1 MNPEPKPKKPLRWRI
16 LALMV
21 QCAAVA
27 IALNAVLVLFGVIS
41 NPAEQRREVDAVT
54 YRILADGYTAGSPVY
69 RAAVRDAVK
78 ERGAIMLTD
87 RERLMGMWA
96 KAAPVGYGVPA
107 AIGPRE
113 TERARLLRL
122 VKGESN

>member
-41 NPAEQRREVDAVT
+41 NPAEQRLSL
-54 YRILADGYTAGSPVY
+54 IH
-69 RAAVRDAVK
+69 
-78 ERGAIMLTD
+78 I
-87 RERLMGMWA
+87 
-96 KAAPVGYGVPA
+96 
-107 AIGPRE
+107 
-113 TERARLLRL
+113 
-122 VKGESN
+122 

>member
-27 IALNAVLVLFGVIS
+27 IALNAVLVLFGVIP

-54 YRILADGYTAGSPVY
+54 YRILADGYMSGSSVY

-78 ERGAIMLTD
+78 GRGALMLAD

-96 KAAPVGYGVPA
+96 KAVPVGYSMPA
-107 AIGPRE
+107 AIGTRE